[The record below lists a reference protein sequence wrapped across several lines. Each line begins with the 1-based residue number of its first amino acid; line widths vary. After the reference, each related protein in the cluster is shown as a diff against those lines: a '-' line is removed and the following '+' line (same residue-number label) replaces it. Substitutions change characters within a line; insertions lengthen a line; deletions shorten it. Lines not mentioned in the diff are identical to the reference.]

1 MGVVF
6 LFTEAIMDPIEKKEF
21 EKLLGKDYIQ
31 RGVKRQVIK
40 DKDGKKIPIIDMQ
53 KATGLDEQGGI
64 TDAELDNIHEYD
76 CQCVS
81 EGRANYGGKCAICK
95 NTFCNKILNG
105 RPTCYRKCLW
115 CHRKI
120 CMAHVRGERGSP
132 VYCSFKCFLSAN
144 PAIILLFLAGGLVI
158 FFVLKAVFH

>member
-1 MGVVF
+1 
-6 LFTEAIMDPIEKKEF
+6 MDPIEKKEF

-76 CQCVS
+76 CQDVA

-95 NTFCNKILNG
+95 ATFCNKMIDG
-105 RPTCYRKCLW
+105 QPTCYRICERCKK
-115 CHRKI
+115 KI
-120 CMAHVRGERGSP
+120 CLEHVIGQKRSP
-132 VYCSFKCFLSAN
+132 FYCSFNCFLSDN
-144 PAIILLFLAGGLVI
+144 PHIILLFLAVGIAIIFVI
-158 FFVLKAVFH
+158 IMGIKALFH